1 MDPEKHLVRVIN
13 EMIEKMQLEAIESGY
28 KGGGT
33 SSYHPRM
40 LLKLIVYAYAE
51 KNYSGRQIA
60 KLVRLRENAFNKLT
74 REIGE
79 KLRRR
84 RLAEVEAV
92 FGLLK
97 ENGLFRRFHLRGL
110 EKVEVEWGILSMAH
124 NIKKLA
130 AI

>member
-1 MDPEKHLVRVIN
+1 
-13 EMIEKMQLEAIESGY
+13 MQLEAIESGY
-28 KGGGT
+28 KSGGT
-33 SSYHPRM
+33 NSYHPGM

-60 KLVRLRENAFNKLT
+60 KLVRLRENAFKKFT
-74 REIGE
+74 SEFGE

-92 FGLLK
+92 SRFLK

-110 EKVEVEWGILSMAH
+110 EKVEVE
-124 NIKKLA
+124 
-130 AI
+130 